1 MPRSILLMIIFMIQ
15 MSCVYHD
22 AVTNANCEASDL
34 GLTIVSITD
43 VSTCGATDGSASVSA
58 TGGVAGYTFNIDGGI
73 YQNADSFTGLAA
85 GTHTISVKDANGCVA
100 TQLTSINTLQ
110 STLEINTTV
119 TGNSGCPTTNGSITI
134 TATGGTPPYEYKL
147 NSSAFQSSNIFTS
160 LAHGDYAITVSDAS
174 NCPASANVNVP
185 RTGPSFAADIKPILT
200 TKCAING
207 CHNGSQAP
215 NLSSYAN
222 IKGNATLIKS
232 RVTSK
237 LMPPSNS
244 PAGSLSQDQINQIT
258 CWVNDGTPNN

>member
-1 MPRSILLMIIFMIQ
+1 MIRSIFLTIILMIQ

-34 GLTIVSITD
+34 GITIVSVAD
-43 VSTCGATDGSASVSA
+43 VSTCGATDGSVFVSA
-58 TGGVAGYTFNIDGGI
+58 TGGAAGYSFNIDNGP
-73 YQNADSFTGLAA
+73 YQNADSFTTQAA

-100 TQLTSINTLQ
+100 TQLASINTIQ

-119 TGNSGCPTTNGSITI
+119 TGNSGCPTTNGSISI
-134 TATGGTPPYEYKL
+134 TATGGTPPYQYKL
-147 NSSAFQSSNIFTS
+147 NSSAFQSSNVFVS
-160 LAHGDYAITVSDAS
+160 LAHGDYAITVNDAS

-185 RTGPSFAADIKPILT
+185 RTGPGFAADIKPILT
-200 TKCAING
+200 TKCAITG
-207 CHNGSQAP
+207 CHNGSQSP

-222 IKGNATLIKS
+222 VKGNATLIKS

-237 LMPPSNS
+237 VMPPSNS